1 MHTYALAYYLPYCRI
16 LELYNKDKLM
26 QYASDIGN
34 VRRQAANYAFQ
45 DLILNRYCC
54 RSPGELLLSNKQL
67 HDDTIASGDLNF
79 GSCYVLATERGYL
92 DPPPLPVGPLRAK
105 LRVF

>member
-1 MHTYALAYYLPYCRI
+1 
-16 LELYNKDKLM
+16 M

-45 DLILNRYCC
+45 GLILNRYCC
-54 RSPGELLLSNKQL
+54 RSLGELPLGNKQL
-67 HDDTIASGDLNF
+67 HDDTIASSDLHF

-92 DPPPLPVGPLRAK
+92 DPPPLPVEALRAK
-105 LRVF
+105 RRVF

>member
-1 MHTYALAYYLPYCRI
+1 
-16 LELYNKDKLM
+16 M

-45 DLILNRYCC
+45 GLILNRYCC
-54 RSPGELLLSNKQL
+54 RSPGELPLGNKQI
-67 HDDTIASGDLNF
+67 HDDTIASGDLHL

-105 LRVF
+105 RRVF

>member
-1 MHTYALAYYLPYCRI
+1 
-16 LELYNKDKLM
+16 M

-54 RSPGELLLSNKQL
+54 RSPGELPLGNKQI
-67 HDDTIASGDLNF
+67 HDAMIASGYLHL
-79 GSCYVLATERGYL
+79 GSCYVLPTERGYL

-105 LRVF
+105 QRDF